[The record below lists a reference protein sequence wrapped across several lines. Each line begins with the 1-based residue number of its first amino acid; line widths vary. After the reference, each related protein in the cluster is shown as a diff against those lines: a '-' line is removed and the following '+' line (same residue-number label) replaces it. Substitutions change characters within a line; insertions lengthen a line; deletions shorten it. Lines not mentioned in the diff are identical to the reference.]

1 MNKPWHV
8 WIAALVVVGL
18 LVSACGGA
26 QPAAQTDVLS
36 LNWDQVVEQAK
47 REGEVVFYSWWGEEY
62 WREAAQR
69 FEAEYGIKA
78 QVVMGECLDKVL
90 AEKDNAVGTVD
101 VCLIGGANVK
111 TTVDAGL
118 WYGPIFPKMPSAAQL
133 DQKLAAYQEGVETGG
148 YLVPIYRNQ
157 TGFLYDPERVPNP
170 PQTWDELV
178 AWIEANPKGFAF
190 TDPAKGG
197 SGQAFVQAAIAN
209 LTGGIDKYE
218 GDTEVDPA
226 KVADWT
232 VVWDWINAHE
242 DMVNITV
249 SNNES
254 IDLLNQGA
262 ASLVVAWDDDSQVSI
277 SRGTLFQRADLY
289 IPEMGLPGG
298 GDTAGVIKNAPHK
311 AAGMLFIDFLTSP
324 DMQKLLNE
332 TLGTTPART
341 DITDLP
347 SLIPEDQRL
356 NFGMPWIPAAYK
368 ALFTEDF
375 TKNVLLQ

>member
-1 MNKPWHV
+1 MNTRPRFW
-8 WIAALVVVGL
+8 LVV
-18 LVSACGGA
+18 LVLVSLTLSACGGA
-26 QPAAQTDVLS
+26 QPAVQTDVLALS
-36 LNWDQVVEQAK
+36 WDEVVEAAK
-47 REGEVVFYSWWGEEY
+47 AEGEVVFYSWWGEEY
-62 WREAAQR
+62 WREAATR
-69 FEAEYGIKA
+69 FTEAYGIKA
-78 QVVMGECLDKVL
+78 TVVMGECLDKIL

-157 TGFLYDPERVPNP
+157 TGFLYDPERVPDP
-170 PQTWDELV
+170 PQTWEELN

-190 TDPAKGG
+190 SDPAKGG
-197 SGQAFVQAAIAN
+197 SGQAFVQTAISN
-209 LTGGIDKYE
+209 LTGGIDKYK

-226 KVADWT
+226 KVADWAL
-232 VVWDWINAHE
+232 VWDWINAHE

-277 SRGTLFQRADLY
+277 TRGTLFQRAELY

-298 GDTAGVIKNAPHK
+298 GDTAGVIHNAPHK
-311 AAGMLFIDFLTSP
+311 AAGLLFIDFLTSP
-324 DMQKLLNE
+324 DMQQLLNE

-341 DITDLP
+341 DLTALP
-347 SLIPEDQRL
+347 SLIPEEQRL
-356 NFGMPWIPAAYK
+356 NFGLPWIPAAYK
-368 ALFTEDF
+368 ALYSEDF
-375 TKNVLLQ
+375 TKFVLLQ

>member
-1 MNKPWHV
+1 MNTRPRFW
-8 WIAALVVVGL
+8 LVV
-18 LVSACGGA
+18 LVLVSLTLSACGGA
-26 QPAAQTDVLS
+26 QPAVQTDVLALS
-36 LNWDQVVEQAK
+36 WDEVVEAAK
-47 REGEVVFYSWWGEEY
+47 AEGEVVFYSWWGEEY
-62 WREAAQR
+62 WREAATR
-69 FEAEYGIKA
+69 FTEEYGIKA
-78 QVVMGECLDKVL
+78 TVVMGECLDKIL

-133 DQKLAAYQEGVETGG
+133 DQKLATYQEGVETGG

-157 TGFLYDPERVPNP
+157 TGFLYDPERVPDP
-170 PQTWDELV
+170 PQTWEELN

-190 TDPAKGG
+190 SDPAKGG
-197 SGQAFVQAAIAN
+197 SGQAFVQTAISN
-209 LTGGIDKYE
+209 LTGGIDKYK

-226 KVADWT
+226 KVADWAL
-232 VVWDWINAHE
+232 VWDWINAHE

-277 SRGTLFQRADLY
+277 TRGTLFQRAELY

-298 GDTAGVIKNAPHK
+298 GDTAGVIHNAPHK
-311 AAGMLFIDFLTSP
+311 AAGLLFIDFLTSP
-324 DMQKLLNE
+324 DMQQLLNE

-341 DITDLP
+341 DLTALP
-347 SLIPEDQRL
+347 SLIPEEQRL
-356 NFGMPWIPAAYK
+356 NFGLPWIPAAYK
-368 ALFTEDF
+368 ALYSEDF
-375 TKNVLLQ
+375 TKFVLLQ

>member
-1 MNKPWHV
+1 
-8 WIAALVVVGL
+8 
-18 LVSACGGA
+18 
-26 QPAAQTDVLS
+26 
-36 LNWDQVVEQAK
+36 
-47 REGEVVFYSWWGEEY
+47 
-62 WREAAQR
+62 
-69 FEAEYGIKA
+69 
-78 QVVMGECLDKVL
+78 
-90 AEKDNAVGTVD
+90 
-101 VCLIGGANVK
+101 
-111 TTVDAGL
+111 
-118 WYGPIFPKMPSAAQL
+118 MPSAAQL
-133 DQKLAAYQEGVETGG
+133 DQKLAAYQEGVQTGG
-148 YLVPIYRNQ
+148 FLVPIYRNQ

-190 TDPAKGG
+190 SDPAKGG

-226 KVADWT
+226 KVADWN

-242 DMVNITV
+242 EMVNITV

-277 SRGTLFQRADLY
+277 SRGTLFERADLY

-356 NFGMPWIPAAYK
+356 NFGQPWIPAAYK

-375 TKNVLLQ
+375 TKHVLLQ